1 MGSVV
6 IGRDLLGGLEF
17 SGSSQFQTGQPCGVG
32 ASNDYAGVGEVGS
45 FGCGTNTSEGQFWV
59 KNGTPAVLK
68 HFNPNGTGTAKYI
81 STTNG
86 DGSAIFTAPPTGT
99 FNLQTGIRNEIYGP
113 GFQNWNLAMR
123 KKFPITEGT
132 GFEFRA
138 EAYNFI
144 NHSNWAQ
151 IGQAGGLNL
160 TPTSSQFGEVTQ
172 KSTTNPRTLQVS
184 LRYLF

>member
-1 MGSVV
+1 V
-6 IGRDLLGGLEF
+6 R
-17 SGSSQFQTGQPCGVG
+17 
-32 ASNDYAGVGEVGS
+32 
-45 FGCGTNTSEGQFWV
+45 
-59 KNGTPAVLK
+59 NGTPALLK
-68 HFNPNGTGTAKYI
+68 HFNPNGTGSAKYI

-86 DGSAIFTAPPTGT
+86 NGSPIFTAPPTGT
-99 FNLQTGIRNEIYGP
+99 FNLQSGIRDEIYGP
-113 GFQNWNLAMR
+113 GFQNWNLSMR
-123 KKFPITEGT
+123 KRFPLNEQT

-151 IGQAGGLNL
+151 IGQAGGLQLN
-160 TPTSSQFGEVTQ
+160 PTSSQFGEVTQ